1 MSSYADEDQ
10 EQRKTSSME
19 ESDSMTIEFLRARL
33 LSERSVSKSARQ
45 RADDL
50 AKRVEELEEQL
61 KFVSLQREKAE
72 KATVDVLAILED
84 RGIKLRKNEVEAA
97 YSSSEI
103 ESSPSTG
110 RSLSWR
116 NTKDSQHSIEKKK
129 NMDSTR
135 RRASFTSNSSSARR
149 AGKSCR
155 KIRIRDRS
163 IEELQKDGAEKPTCS
178 SDINS
183 FDGEPVGPRG
193 SSGYANGKNPL
204 ESPIFGSNSE
214 PQKVY
219 EHSFSG
225 HERNE
230 DMESALQHQAQLIGR
245 YEEEEKAQREWEEK
259 FRENNSG
266 TQDIFFRHLIE
277 AGQTPHQHRNL

>member
-1 MSSYADEDQ
+1 
-10 EQRKTSSME
+10 ME

-33 LSERSVSKSARQ
+33 LSERSISKSARQ

-61 KFVSLQREKAE
+61 KFVSRQRENVE
-72 KATVDVLAILED
+72 KATADVLAILED
-84 RGIKLRKNEVEAA
+84 RGISDVSEEFDSYSEQGESPHDFKPRNGSLMIKEPSMHTELKKNEVEAA

-129 NMDSTR
+129 NIDSIR

-155 KIRIRDRS
+155 KIRIRDR
-163 IEELQKDGAEKPTCS
+163 
-178 SDINS
+178 
-183 FDGEPVGPRG
+183 
-193 SSGYANGKNPL
+193 
-204 ESPIFGSNSE
+204 
-214 PQKVY
+214 
-219 EHSFSG
+219 
-225 HERNE
+225 
-230 DMESALQHQAQLIGR
+230 
-245 YEEEEKAQREWEEK
+245 
-259 FRENNSG
+259 
-266 TQDIFFRHLIE
+266 
-277 AGQTPHQHRNL
+277 

>member
-10 EQRKTSSME
+10 EQ
-19 ESDSMTIEFLRARL
+19 
-33 LSERSVSKSARQ
+33 
-45 RADDL
+45 
-50 AKRVEELEEQL
+50 
-61 KFVSLQREKAE
+61 
-72 KATVDVLAILED
+72 
-84 RGIKLRKNEVEAA
+84 
-97 YSSSEI
+97 
-103 ESSPSTG
+103 
-110 RSLSWR
+110 
-116 NTKDSQHSIEKKK
+116 
-129 NMDSTR
+129 
-135 RRASFTSNSSSARR
+135 
-149 AGKSCR
+149 
-155 KIRIRDRS
+155 RS

-178 SDINS
+178 SDVNS

-219 EHSFSG
+219 EHSFTE

-266 TQDIFFRHLIE
+266 TQKSLPPDSFPNLLSNLEVYSQATHFSLLPIDPSLLKSGQKFLLRESYTTLPFYYNEVPIAHQECRSTYLPQDFVEAVSSSSIFLGRLTFVPNTVPNWDGFGMTSDGVGTQRLDLVFTVPMSQGRPTFRPKIDKGNNCPKSSQMLFQDFGE
-277 AGQTPHQHRNL
+277 